1 MDIYFLICRH
11 GHQSKFGQISFG
23 CPDFR
28 FSGTFST
35 SPCFRSQVHAWPGK
49 RLTRDEIFFGR
60 EKSQLLIWV
69 LLDLLRS
76 RNRRSWLVMR
86 FVFMFHHHDEVAVD
100 AGRVYW
106 FLASVVFSCAPFLLF
121 VVFSKVFFSILVFVG
136 SLCRSWSDEPHL
148 SLNILHF
155 TIISSSVTLSSS

>member
-28 FSGTFST
+28 FSATFST
-35 SPCFRSQVHAWPGK
+35 SLCFRSQVHAWPGK

-69 LLDLLRS
+69 LLQLLRS
-76 RNRRSWLVMR
+76 QNRRSWQVMR
-86 FVFMFHHHDEVAVD
+86 FVFMFHHHDEVGVD
-100 AGRVYW
+100 VGRVYW
-106 FLASVVFSCAPFLLF
+106 FLASVVFLARLSYSLWFFPN
-121 VVFSKVFFSILVFVG
+121 SFFSSWFLSAVCAAHG
-136 SLCRSWSDEPHL
+136 QMSHTSL
-148 SLNILHF
+148 
-155 TIISSSVTLSSS
+155 

>member
-28 FSGTFST
+28 FSATFST
-35 SPCFRSQVHAWPGK
+35 SPCFRSQVHAWPVR

-69 LLDLLRS
+69 FLDLLRS
-76 RNRRSWLVMR
+76 QNRRPWLVMR

-106 FLASVVFSCAPFLLF
+106 FLASVVFSCSPFF
-121 VVFSKVFFSILVFVG
+121 PFAVFSKVFFFSSWFLSAVSAAHG
-136 SLCRSWSDEPHL
+136 QMSHTSL
-148 SLNILHF
+148 
-155 TIISSSVTLSSS
+155 